1 MYGRLCVNC
10 VACTAYILFV
20 VINKIYSF
28 GVDTLFTLLDIHF
41 YYYYQSAGGLLI
53 YEDFIFLLPISF
65 GLQYFDTDRTR

>member
-1 MYGRLCVNC
+1 MYGRIYVNC

-28 GVDTLFTLLDIHF
+28 GVPTLFTLLDIYV

-53 YEDFIFLLPISF
+53 YEGVIFLLPKSF